1 MIFIVEQYQKSLNN
15 RIIIVINFKLIQMK
29 LNVKF
34 VKKVFILIQ
43 MVCALKELKQLKIVL
58 YIHQIK
64 IIVLNVKMNLFYPK
78 KV

>member
-1 MIFIVEQYQKSLNN
+1 MIFIVEQYQNSLNN